1 MLKAAVPSPT
11 ATSSRL
17 ARPAWLK
24 LFQASMKVA
33 RGASGWVSCGLR
45 ASCFHMATPLSRTVI
60 TATAWMIWM
69 SSTALKSCSS
79 VPKTRALATMPS
91 SSIT

>member
-17 ARPAWLK
+17 ARPAELK
-24 LFQASMKVA
+24 VFHAPAKVA
-33 RGASGWVSCGLR
+33 RGALGSVSRGLR
-45 ASCFHMATPLSRTVI
+45 ASCFHMATPLSTTVI

-79 VPKTRALATMPS
+79 VPNTSALTTMPS
-91 SSIT
+91 SSMT